1 MRLET
6 LSENILF
13 QMIIAPVSGV
23 GSTTQPAGAYIDV
36 SDYEHFAFVALV
48 GVTDRT
54 TQTLQ
59 VVQATAAAGTGSKA
73 VTGALIDGLSATDDG
88 KLAIVQVDTENLDS
102 AGGFRYVAVTPT
114 FSGGTGDVGAIL
126 FMAWGKKSLGAV
138 VQGSTVDQLVQV

>member
-6 LSENILF
+6 LSENFLF
-13 QMIIAPVSGV
+13 QRIIAPVSGL

-36 SDYEHFAFVALV
+36 SDYEHFAFIVML

-59 VVQATAAAGTGSKA
+59 VVQATAADGTGSKD
-73 VTGALIDGLSATDDG
+73 VSGALINGLSATDDG

-102 AGGFRYVAVTPT
+102 AGGFRYVAATPT

-126 FMAWGKKSLGAV
+126 FVAWGKKSLGAV

>member
-6 LSENILF
+6 LSENFLF
-13 QMIIAPVSGV
+13 QRIIAPVSGL

-36 SDYEHFAFVALV
+36 SDYEHFAFIVML

-59 VVQATAAAGTGSKA
+59 VVQATAADGTGSKD
-73 VTGALIDGLSATDDG
+73 VGGALINGLSATDDG

-102 AGGFRYVAVTPT
+102 AGGFRYVAATPT

-126 FMAWGKKSLGAV
+126 FVAWGKKSLGAV
-138 VQGSTVDQLVQV
+138 VQGATVDQLVQV

>member
-6 LSENILF
+6 LSENFLF
-13 QMIIAPVSGV
+13 QRIIAPVSGL

-36 SDYEHFAFVALV
+36 SDYEHFAFIVML

-59 VVQATAAAGTGSKA
+59 VVQATAADGTGSKD
-73 VTGALIDGLSATDDG
+73 VSGALINGLSATDDG

-102 AGGFRYVAVTPT
+102 AGGFRYVAATPT

-126 FMAWGKKSLGAV
+126 FV
-138 VQGSTVDQLVQV
+138 VSPVCD